1 MVSRNIKNIVT
12 ESFWMAIDAIRK
24 NKLRSSLTLLGIS
37 IGVFSVI
44 GVMTAIRTL
53 ESSIASG
60 LNVFATNTFV
70 IQKYPEVNFGSNR
83 EYRKRKNIDF
93 SQYQKFKSRS
103 ILPILVSVLEG
114 SSVRNVRYKD
124 RIVKNYVDLI
134 GGDDG
139 TIRFY
144 NTYISDGRNF
154 IEDDIHF
161 KRNVCVLGMDVVDRL
176 FPFEDPISKKIK
188 VDGLDYFVI
197 GVTERQ
203 GEAFGQSKD
212 NFIAIPISTYLER
225 FSEKWTTLSIHVE
238 SSSESTFEKTKD
250 EAIGLMRS
258 IRKVKPED
266 DNDFEVWRAFTPSEL
281 LPQLSYFGIN
291 ADEQID
297 QLTDPLQDSFENAVS
312 EAANATNVIPSLA
325 DTVALGQKGLKSL
338 ANKLEA
344 QSKSVNSLVNKMND
358 LNRKI
363 TEGTN
368 LLKDAMTYGPL
379 SLDAHLIGPDL
390 QLRSNSEFVDAV
402 DRALSDATDPNRP
415 TFGPPAAKD
424 IAASQGS
431 IEAAL
436 RGEAPIVQNTTMW
449 FGIVLTIQAENK
461 TALGNQMNTIANF
474 LSIDDSPIDLD
485 KTDQLTN
492 LFG

>member
-1 MVSRNIKNIVT
+1 MASRNLKNIVI

-70 IQKYPEVNFGSNR
+70 IQKYPEISFGDDR
-83 EYRKRKNIDF
+83 KIAKRKNIDF

-103 ILPILVSVLEG
+103 SLPILVSVLEG

-124 RIVKNYVDLI
+124 KIVKNYVDLI

-144 NTYISDGRNF
+144 NTYLSDGRNF
-154 IEDDIHF
+154 IDDDIHF
-161 KRNVCVLGMDVVDRL
+161 GRSVCVLGMDVVDRL

-188 VDGLDYFVI
+188 IEGLDYYII

-225 FSEKWTTLSIHVE
+225 FSDKWTTLSIHVE

-250 EAIGLMRS
+250 EAIGIMRS
-258 IRKVKPED
+258 IRKVKPEN
-266 DNDFEVWRAFTPSEL
+266 DNDFEVVTNTEMIEQFSGFTSGVKLFALCVSVIALVVAGIGIMNIMLVSVTERIKEIGIRKAIGATKKDILTQFLMEAIFLSEFGGIVGIIMGVAGGNMVAIIFNIPAVIPVDWAVIGLVVCSAIGIGFGIYPAWRAA
-281 LPQLSYFGIN
+281 QL
-291 ADEQID
+291 
-297 QLTDPLQDSFENAVS
+297 DPIESLRFE
-312 EAANATNVIPSLA
+312 
-325 DTVALGQKGLKSL
+325 
-338 ANKLEA
+338 
-344 QSKSVNSLVNKMND
+344 
-358 LNRKI
+358 
-363 TEGTN
+363 
-368 LLKDAMTYGPL
+368 
-379 SLDAHLIGPDL
+379 
-390 QLRSNSEFVDAV
+390 
-402 DRALSDATDPNRP
+402 
-415 TFGPPAAKD
+415 
-424 IAASQGS
+424 
-431 IEAAL
+431 
-436 RGEAPIVQNTTMW
+436 
-449 FGIVLTIQAENK
+449 
-461 TALGNQMNTIANF
+461 
-474 LSIDDSPIDLD
+474 
-485 KTDQLTN
+485 
-492 LFG
+492 

>member
-103 ILPILVSVLEG
+103 TLPVLVSVLEG

-124 RIVKNYVDLI
+124 RIVKNYVELI

-144 NTYISDGRNF
+144 NTYLSYGRNF

-225 FSEKWTTLSIHVE
+225 FSDKWTTLSIHVE

-250 EAIGLMRS
+250 EAIGIMRS

-266 DNDFEVWRAFTPSEL
+266 DNDFEVVTNTEMIEQFSGFTSGVKLFALCVSVIALVVAGIGIMNIMLVSVTERIKEIGIRKAIGATKKDILTQFLMEAIFLSEFGGIVGIVMGVAGGNMVAVVFNIPAVIPIDWAVIGLVVCSAIGIGFGIYPAWRAA
-281 LPQLSYFGIN
+281 QL
-291 ADEQID
+291 
-297 QLTDPLQDSFENAVS
+297 DPIESLRFE
-312 EAANATNVIPSLA
+312 
-325 DTVALGQKGLKSL
+325 
-338 ANKLEA
+338 
-344 QSKSVNSLVNKMND
+344 
-358 LNRKI
+358 
-363 TEGTN
+363 
-368 LLKDAMTYGPL
+368 
-379 SLDAHLIGPDL
+379 
-390 QLRSNSEFVDAV
+390 
-402 DRALSDATDPNRP
+402 
-415 TFGPPAAKD
+415 
-424 IAASQGS
+424 
-431 IEAAL
+431 
-436 RGEAPIVQNTTMW
+436 
-449 FGIVLTIQAENK
+449 
-461 TALGNQMNTIANF
+461 
-474 LSIDDSPIDLD
+474 
-485 KTDQLTN
+485 
-492 LFG
+492 